1 MKKVFITVS
10 GMDFYCGNDFVQP
23 GMEIAVTL
31 KKEPDN
37 EYDKEAILVWTE
49 GLGDI
54 GHVAN
59 SWKTVV
65 GDTMS
70 AGRLYDKIG
79 DTAEGVVRYVVPQG
93 LVVEINPESL
103 ICDIKGD

>member
-1 MKKVFITVS
+1 MKKVFVTVS
-10 GMDFYCGNDFVQP
+10 GTDFFCGNEFFQL

-31 KKEPDN
+31 KKDPDN

-65 GDTMS
+65 GDCFS

-79 DTAEGVVRYVVPQG
+79 DTAEGIVRYIVPHG
-93 LVVEINPESL
+93 LVVEVNPESL
-103 ICDIKGD
+103 IYMREE

>member
-1 MKKVFITVS
+1 MKKAFVTVS
-10 GMDFYCGNDFVQP
+10 GMDYYSGNKFFQP
-23 GMEIAVTL
+23 GMEVEVTL

-37 EYDKEAILVWTE
+37 DFDKEAILVWTE
-49 GLGDI
+49 GLGEI

-65 GDTMS
+65 DGCFS

-79 DTAEGVVRYVVPQG
+79 DTAEGIVRYVVPQG
-93 LVVEINPESL
+93 LVVEVNPESL
-103 ICDIKGD
+103 IYMRED

>member
-1 MKKVFITVS
+1 MKKAFITVS
-10 GMDFYCGNDFVQP
+10 GMDYYCGNGFVQP

-59 SWKTVV
+59 SWRTVV
-65 GDTMS
+65 GETMS

-79 DTAEGVVRYVVPQG
+79 DTAEGIVRYVVPQG

-103 ICDIKGD
+103 IGELKED

>member
-1 MKKVFITVS
+1 MKKVFVTVS
-10 GMDFYCGNDFVQP
+10 GMDFYCGNSFVEP
-23 GMEIAVTL
+23 GMELDVTL
-31 KKEPDN
+31 EKEPDN
-37 EYDKEAILVWTE
+37 EYDKEAILVRAE

-79 DTAEGVVRYVVPQG
+79 DTAEGTVHFVLPNGVLCSVND
-93 LVVEINPESL
+93 LTL
-103 ICDIKGD
+103 

>member
-1 MKKVFITVS
+1 MKKVFVTVS
-10 GMDFYCGNDFVQP
+10 GMDFYCGNSFVEP
-23 GMEIAVTL
+23 GMELDVTL
-31 KKEPDN
+31 EKEPDN
-37 EYDKEAILVWTE
+37 EYDKEAILVRAE

-79 DTAEGVVRYVVPQG
+79 DTAKGTVRFVVPQG
-93 LVVEINPESL
+93 LVVEVDPKSL
-103 ICDIKGD
+103 TGRE

>member
-1 MKKVFITVS
+1 MKKAFITVS
-10 GMDFYCGNDFVQP
+10 GMDYFCGNDFVQP

-59 SWKTVV
+59 SWQTVV

-79 DTAEGVVRYVVPQG
+79 DTAEGIVRYVVPQG
-93 LVVEINPESL
+93 LVVEIKPESL
-103 ICDIKGD
+103 IGELKEN

>member
-1 MKKVFITVS
+1 MKKAFITVS
-10 GMDFYCGNDFVQP
+10 GMDYFCGNDFVQP

-54 GHVAN
+54 GYVAN

-79 DTAEGVVRYVVPQG
+79 DTAEGIVRYVVPQG
-93 LVVEINPESL
+93 LVVEIKSESL
-103 ICDIKGD
+103 IGELKEN

>member
-1 MKKVFITVS
+1 MKKAYVTVS
-10 GMDFYCGNDFVQP
+10 GMDYYCGNEFVQP

-65 GDTMS
+65 GGTMS
-70 AGRLYDKIG
+70 TGRLYDKIG
-79 DTAEGVVRYVVPQG
+79 DIFFPFFFTTALSTSFWIYSY
-93 LVVEINPESL
+93 L
-103 ICDIKGD
+103 

>member
-1 MKKVFITVS
+1 MKRVFVTVS
-10 GMDFYCGNDFVQP
+10 GMDFYSGNEFVQP
-23 GMEIAVTL
+23 GMEIPVTL
-31 KKEPDN
+31 KKEPEN
-37 EYDKEAILVWTE
+37 QYDKEAILVWIE

-65 GDTMS
+65 GDCFS

-79 DTAEGVVRYVVPQG
+79 DTAQGVVRYVVPNG
-93 LVVEINPESL
+93 LIVEINPESL
-103 ICDIKGD
+103 IYMEKE